1 MSAPT
6 VFVIDDEEHLRK
18 TAAQTFDLADIACK
32 TFANGETAIAEI
44 TRDFPGVV
52 VTDIRMPDISGEDVL
67 KRILEIDPDLP
78 VIMVTGHGD
87 VSLAVA
93 NMRSGAYD
101 FIEKPF
107 KPDDLT
113 ASVQRALE
121 KRRLTLENR
130 ELRLQADARTHTQN
144 RLIGQSDVMVQLRK
158 QIRAIAA
165 TDVDVLIT
173 GPTGAGK
180 DIAARTLHEIGAR
193 ADGEF
198 VHVNCAALPEALV
211 ESELFGH
218 EAGAFPG
225 ATRARFGKFEHA
237 RNGTLCLDEI
247 DSLTPALQAKLLH
260 ALQHRTISR
269 LGSNEIVS
277 LDLRVIAISKR
288 DLRALIVEGQ
298 FREDLYFLLNVAHL
312 HLPELTQRREDIP
325 ELFLTLVTEAAAR
338 HNYEARKVDESLL
351 QALAARDW
359 PGNVRELKNIADR
372 FVLDLGLGLSEAN
385 GHIKTDLNAV
395 LAAYEKAIISA
406 AITTHQGRLKP
417 TYEALGI
424 SRKTLYEKMQKHG
437 LSRPD
442 NSENT

>member
-1 MSAPT
+1 MSTPT

-32 TFANGETAIAEI
+32 TFAKGDAALAGLS
-44 TRDFPGVV
+44 RDFNGVV
-52 VTDIRMPDISGEDVL
+52 VTDVRMPDVGGEEIL

-87 VSLAVA
+87 VNLAVA
-93 NMRSGAYD
+93 SMKSGAYD

-113 ASVQRALE
+113 ASVRRALE

-130 ELRLQADARTHTQN
+130 DLRLKAGPSENLQHQLAGRSEPIVN
-144 RLIGQSDVMVQLRK
+144 LRK

-180 DIAARTLHEIGAR
+180 EVAARALHNASER
-193 ADGEF
+193 ASGKF

-218 EAGAFPG
+218 EAGAFPS

-247 DSLTPALQAKLLH
+247 DSLTPTLQAKLLH
-260 ALQHRTISR
+260 ALQHRAISR
-269 LGSNEIVS
+269 LGSNEIIP
-277 LDLRVIAISKR
+277 LDLRVIAISKM
-288 DLRALIVEGQ
+288 DLKSLIAEGR
-298 FREDLYFLLNVAHL
+298 FREDLYFLLNVAQL
-312 HLPELTQRREDIP
+312 HLPDLSQRREDIP
-325 ELFLTLVTEAAAR
+325 ELFLALVTEASSR
-338 HNYEARKVDESLL
+338 HNIEIRNVDDALL
-351 QALAARDW
+351 QALTARDW
-359 PGNVRELKNIADR
+359 PGNVRELKNVADR
-372 FVLDLGLGLSEAN
+372 LVLDLGLNLSETNGQAN
-385 GHIKTDLNAV
+385 SDLNSV
-395 LAAYEKAIISA
+395 LTAYEKAIISA
-406 AITTHQGRLKP
+406 AIATHNGRLKS

-437 LSRPD
+437 LSRQEI
-442 NSENT
+442 SETD